1 MGGGKV
7 DDGACQVKMCNS
19 HFEGCGNLGNLKV
32 IWEREN
38 DRILG
43 YGKWEAQMGV

>member
-7 DDGACQVKMCNS
+7 DDGACQVKFKMCNS
-19 HFEGCGNLGNLKV
+19 HFEGCGNLGILKV

-43 YGKWEAQMGV
+43 